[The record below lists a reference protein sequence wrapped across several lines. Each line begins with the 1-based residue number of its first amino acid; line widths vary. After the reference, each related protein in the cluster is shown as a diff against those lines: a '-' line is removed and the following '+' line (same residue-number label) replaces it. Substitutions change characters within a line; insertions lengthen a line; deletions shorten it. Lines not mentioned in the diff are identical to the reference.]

1 MGYRLFSSPAH
12 WAMPLA
18 ALVLAA
24 GLALPSPGEAAES
37 TNPSDGLGV
46 QEPNASAELHEPNI
60 EPAAL
65 EDAPGS

>member
-24 GLALPSPGEAAES
+24 ALALPSPGEAADPAG
-37 TNPSDGLGV
+37 NPFDS
-46 QEPNASAELHEPNI
+46 
-60 EPAAL
+60 
-65 EDAPGS
+65 